1 MVTDRHVVVRPVR
14 HGVTRDRGRR
24 WGGWTRDATSRTCE
38 DAVEDHRLTTVMG
51 VARAVLATVGVPAAV
66 HALLDE
72 YGWDRTFQ
80 ALALLR
86 GEDAETAFGLVWQ
99 SLLLDVVVDEQDERV
114 RDR

>member
-1 MVTDRHVVVRPVR
+1 
-14 HGVTRDRGRR
+14 
-24 WGGWTRDATSRTCE
+24 
-38 DAVEDHRLTTVMG
+38 VEEHRLTTVMG
-51 VARAVLATVGVPAAV
+51 VARAVLSTVGVPAAV

-86 GEDAETAFGLVWQ
+86 GEDARAAFGLVWQ
-99 SLLLDVVVDEQDERV
+99 TLLLDAVAEEPEGRV